1 MSEPL
6 LTDLYQLTMLQAYAA
21 RGSAGSAVFEL
32 YARHLPPDRGFLVVA
47 GLEQALDYLENLRFT
62 TADVDWLASTGRFSG
77 AFLETLAD
85 FRFRGDVWAVPEGR
99 VVFAGEPWL
108 RVEAALPEAQLVESR
123 LINLLHFSTLIA
135 TTAARCVLAAQG
147 RPLVD
152 FGMRRAHGAEAAL
165 LAARAAVLSGFAA
178 TATVEAGR
186 RYGLPLVGTM
196 AHSYVQALGDE
207 PAAFRHYAATFPDAA
222 TLLIDTYDTGR
233 AAQTV
238 AELVRSGMT
247 IQAVRIDSGD
257 LAAEAVKV
265 RRILDEGGASTVR
278 IIVSGN
284 LDELSIEALVA
295 SGAPIDSFGVGTRL
309 DTSADAPTLDAV
321 YKLQSYAGEPRR
333 KRSPG
338 KETWPGAK
346 QVYRHYDTYGR
357 MHADRMTLADESGVE
372 GEPLLNCVMR
382 QGRRVDARPSVT
394 QIAAQAQADLARLP
408 IEARCLRA
416 PQPLQPVYSESI
428 RTLAA
433 SLDSRDQR

>member
-1 MSEPL
+1 
-6 LTDLYQLTMLQAYAA
+6 
-21 RGSAGSAVFEL
+21 
-32 YARHLPPDRGFLVVA
+32 
-47 GLEQALDYLENLRFT
+47 
-62 TADVDWLASTGRFSG
+62 
-77 AFLETLAD
+77 
-85 FRFRGDVWAVPEGR
+85 
-99 VVFAGEPWL
+99 
-108 RVEAALPEAQLVESR
+108 
-123 LINLLHFSTLIA
+123 
-135 TTAARCVLAAQG
+135 
-147 RPLVD
+147 
-152 FGMRRAHGAEAAL
+152 
-165 LAARAAVLSGFAA
+165 
-178 TATVEAGR
+178 
-186 RYGLPLVGTM
+186 
-196 AHSYVQALGDE
+196 
-207 PAAFRHYAATFPDAA
+207 
-222 TLLIDTYDTGR
+222 
-233 AAQTV
+233 
-238 AELVRSGMT
+238 MT

-357 MHADRMTLADESGVE
+357 MHADWMTLADESGVE

-428 RTLAA
+428 RALAA